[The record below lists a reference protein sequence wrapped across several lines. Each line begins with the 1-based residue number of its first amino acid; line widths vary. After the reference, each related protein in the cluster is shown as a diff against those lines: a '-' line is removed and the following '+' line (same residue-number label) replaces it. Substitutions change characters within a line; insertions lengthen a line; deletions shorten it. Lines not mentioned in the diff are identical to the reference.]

1 VIRRTLPILLGIG
14 LVLLMGWT
22 ARPAGSGLEWRIA
35 FVATYA
41 VGFVLL
47 LVYLRGAAVS
57 FRRLMLGAVLFRLAA
72 LPMLPSLSDD
82 GYRYVWDGVVAVE
95 AGISPYAARPNE
107 PALAEWQNE
116 PIYAR
121 MNSPAYYSVYPPAS
135 QLLFRVAASVHSPLG
150 WVASWW
156 LLKGLLVAVELGGV
170 LMLVRVV
177 GAHAAALYAW
187 SPLAVVEIAGQG
199 HTEAVVVGGVG
210 LLLAAAG
217 SRFPVRSVGAT
228 VAGLAKLYP
237 LALLPATWRRDGC
250 RGVLA
255 SVLIGGALTVAVWT
269 PGAVEHVRESLG
281 LFFGTFDTYAGP
293 YRLLK
298 SALYP
303 VLGEGAG
310 RVSSGLLAALYV
322 VAIAGVL
329 LMEDGTHLALRR
341 LTVLVVAGSVLATA
355 TFHPWYGVP
364 ALMVLPLLKHRK
376 WLLWLVGWAP
386 AAYLGYEWE
395 PAFLLSTALG
405 WGGAAMLIVARGPRR
420 ALRLKASR

>member
-1 VIRRTLPILLGIG
+1 VIRRTLPILLGVG

-47 LVYLRGAAVS
+47 LVYLRSAAVS
-57 FRRLMLGAVLFRLAA
+57 FRRLLVGAVLFRLAA

-82 GYRYVWDGVVAVE
+82 GYRYIWDGVVAVE
-95 AGISPYAARPNE
+95 AEMSPYAARPNN
-107 PALAEWQNE
+107 PALAEWQDE

-135 QLLFRVAASVHSPLG
+135 QLLFRVAASVYSPWG

-170 LMLVRVV
+170 LLFVRVV

-237 LALLPATWRRDGC
+237 LALLPATWRRDGW
-250 RGVLA
+250 RGILA
-255 SVLIGGALTVAVWT
+255 SVFIGVALTVAVWT
-269 PGAVEHVRESLG
+269 PGAGEHVRESLG
-281 LFFGTFDTYAGP
+281 LFLGTFDAYAGP

-303 VLGEGAG
+303 AVGEGAG
-310 RVSSGLLAALYV
+310 RVSSGLLAAIYV
-322 VAIAGVL
+322 LAIAGGL
-329 LMEDGTHLALRR
+329 LSDDGTRLALRR
-341 LTVLVVAGSVLATA
+341 LTVLVVAGFVLATA
-355 TFHPWYGVP
+355 TFHPWYGLPV
-364 ALMVLPLLKHRK
+364 LMALPLLEHKK
-376 WLLWLVGWAP
+376 WLLWLAGWAP
-386 AAYLGYEWE
+386 ATYIGYEWE
-395 PAFLLSTALG
+395 PAFLLTTAIG
-405 WGGAAMLIVARGPRR
+405 WGGAAMLLAAGGPRKAFR
-420 ALRLKASR
+420 VRASR